1 MNKFMCLKHGK
12 VGYDKC
18 RECRKEEQ
26 TNNWEEEIKHHRSG
40 WIYCEECKKL
50 KEQQK

>member
-26 TNNWEEEIKHHRSG
+26 TNNWEVDFVEKGADLEHTR
-40 WIYCEECKKL
+40 W
-50 KEQQK
+50 